1 MNKFTYLI
9 IAAAVTSGCTM
20 MPSDM
25 PYMKKELIAEHRA
38 KELSTYEKKPLV
50 NNVNQYTKW
59 LIQDLFSNVDSPDNN
74 HVIAV
79 ANFALLDSDL
89 KRTSHFG
96 RQLNEA
102 IMHETNR
109 TGFSVID
116 LKSTGRLQFTDSGDI
131 FWHSE
136 NIDEV
141 TGNLDINF
149 VITGTMTRHQGGY
162 LINARIIDVNTNALM
177 SSSQILVP
185 NDVVD
190 AVLKEDDGDDKGFPI
205 IASGDT
211 A

>member
-20 MPSDM
+20 MPSEM

-205 IASGDT
+205 IANGDT